1 MQDAVSFSSVEGL
14 IHVVSIRRHNVL
26 LANTPARSPQLS
38 HHEPPSPTATTQ
50 SAYLQRSVAEHE
62 GQGRSSPSAE
72 TVIWSGSTVA
82 RPLVLIITCSR
93 AIKGTRCSQTWA
105 LSCRRILEQRRELKL
120 KTPHHRLLQRKDHTQ
135 LFYS

>member
-1 MQDAVSFSSVEGL
+1 MWS
-14 IHVVSIRRHNVL
+14 VVSVRRHNVL
-26 LANTPARSPQLS
+26 LANTTARSPQLS

-93 AIKGTRCSQTWA
+93 AIKRTRCSQTWA
-105 LSCRRILEQRRELKL
+105 LSCRRTGAAKRAQAQDASPPCSSAQGPHPVILFLVL
-120 KTPHHRLLQRKDHTQ
+120 
-135 LFYS
+135 